1 MVRHEGRAV
10 RYQVSP
16 SASRRGQARGR
27 YAATVTN
34 RLANASSAYLRQHA
48 ENPVE
53 WWTWDQEALNEAA
66 RLDLPIFLSI
76 GYAACHWCHVMAH
89 ESFEDVNVAAV
100 LNEYFIPIKVDREE
114 RPDVDALYMA
124 ATQLVSGHGG
134 WPMSVFL
141 LPDGRPFMAGTY
153 YPPVAR
159 YGQMDFTSLL
169 TAVHDAW
176 TTRRDAVE
184 RQARELSSALEREV
198 SFIDH
203 LAPFESALD
212 LAASRKVLRDEL
224 IARVDCDGGFGE
236 APKFPRPSYVEALLE
251 FSDDEARGAVER
263 TLDAMS
269 RRGMYDHLRGGFAR
283 YSVDAEWHVPHFE
296 KMLSDQALL
305 ARAYLRA
312 ARAMPEHPEW
322 RDVALDAIGFVV
334 DDLAVASGYAS
345 ALDADAGGVEGSH
358 VTWTP
363 LEVTDALAAAGHL
376 PDLDATL
383 RRWRIEEPGSFE
395 GRSIPRLADGEAFV
409 TPDAL
414 VGARDALRQTRATR
428 AQPGRDEKVI
438 LEWNA
443 MFASALF
450 ESREPRYVARAT
462 SLLRSLRRTH
472 FEGGVWWRTESQ
484 RAHAS
489 AGDVAWLLDA
499 HVDAFEATGDDGWLT
514 QGRALAQYLLEHYWD
529 GVVPAPQSPHVGR
542 GVFSRSDLVTDLH
555 ARPKEI
561 FDGATPSSHAV
572 ACRALARLSLCT
584 GDPSTLVV
592 AQRLVELAASLL
604 AAHPNAVPDLLEAA
618 GFALSGVEIVVPGN
632 ANVLSDHVRSRFTRR
647 AVLVSGTGSLALLE
661 GRRTL
666 SAYVCRGGVC
676 RLPVDTVAGLD
687 EQLRNV
693 GA

>member
-1 MVRHEGRAV
+1 M
-10 RYQVSP
+10 
-16 SASRRGQARGR
+16 
-27 YAATVTN
+27 TN
-34 RLANASSAYLRQHA
+34 RLAGASSAYLRQHA
-48 ENPVE
+48 ENPVD
-53 WWTWDQEALNEAA
+53 WWTWDQGALDEAA
-66 RLDLPIFLSI
+66 RLDRPIFLSI

-89 ESFEDVNVAAV
+89 ESFEDADVAAV
-100 LNEYFIPIKVDREE
+100 LNEHFISIKVDREE

-159 YGQMDFTSLL
+159 YGQVAFTSLL
-169 TAVHDAW
+169 HAMHDAW
-176 TTRRDAVE
+176 TNRRDEVE
-184 RQARELSSALEREV
+184 RQAMELSRALERDV

-203 LAPFESALD
+203 LAPFTDTLD
-212 LAASRKVLRDEL
+212 LAASRELLRDEL
-224 IARVDCDGGFGE
+224 VDRVDAEGGFGD

-251 FSDDEARGAVER
+251 FTDDEARLAVER

-269 RRGMYDHLRGGFAR
+269 RRGIYDHLRGGFAR
-283 YSVDAEWHVPHFE
+283 YSVDAQWHVPHFE

-312 ARAMPEHPEW
+312 AAASDHREW
-322 RDVALDAIGFVV
+322 YDVALDTIAFVV
-334 DDLAVASGYAS
+334 SDLAVDQGFAS

-363 LEVTDALAAAGHL
+363 HEVAAALERDGGL
-376 PDLDATL
+376 DDLDATL
-383 RRWRIEEPGSFE
+383 RRWRIEEPGAFE
-395 GRSIPRLADGEAFV
+395 GRSIPRLADAEPFT
-409 TPDAL
+409 TPVAL
-414 VGARDALRQTRATR
+414 AGARESLRRSRASR

-450 ESREPRYVARAT
+450 MSGVAPYVERSV
-462 SLLRSLRRTH
+462 SLLESLRRTH
-472 FEGGVWWRTESQ
+472 WSDGVWWRTESR

-489 AGDVAWLLDA
+489 ASDLAWLVDA
-499 HVDAFEATGDDGWLT
+499 YVDAFESTGHDEWLT
-514 QGRALAQYLLEHYWD
+514 HAGTTAAFLLEHYWD
-529 GVVPAPQSPHVGR
+529 GEVPTSRNPHVGH
-542 GVFSRSDLVTDLH
+542 GIFSRSDLVTDLH

-584 GDPSTLVV
+584 ADQEMLVV

-604 AAHPNAVPDLLEAA
+604 ASHPGAVPDLLEAA
-618 GFALSGVEIVVPGN
+618 GFALSGVEVVIPGEPN
-632 ANVLSDHVRSRFTRR
+632 MLSEYVRGSVTRR
-647 AVLVSGTGSLALLE
+647 AVLVTGTGSLALLE
-661 GRRTL
+661 NRLPGF
-666 SAYVCRGGVC
+666 AYVCRAGEC
-676 RLPVDTVAGLD
+676 QMPVDTVTALC
-687 EQLRNV
+687 EQLRIV